1 MVVIFR
7 NPQIVNEIKVKPQ
20 NLNLSDTK
28 IVNYKKV
35 WLGTVYDETEWHRK
49 EMKETEFIMRKLQ
62 GSELL

>member
-35 WLGTVYDETEWHRK
+35 
-49 EMKETEFIMRKLQ
+49 
-62 GSELL
+62 